1 MGRMK
6 FLVGILT
13 VIVIF
18 LAAGVAYFYGKST
31 VNNQVVNTLPTPTST
46 TTVQPTT
53 AIVVTPGP
61 TATVTPAAKKV
72 NGGGI
77 LSFPK
82 YELTI
87 PADWVNTREVPGP
100 DAEKIVLKKGK
111 YEVSILEGGFG
122 GAACLYPGD
131 PDLEG
136 PSGRYEQFV
145 EITTKSNDLLRRSW
159 SGTGGFAICQKT
171 QYGWGAP
178 SLYGHIGITVPDT
191 YTKEMITEID
201 GILASIK
208 KI

>member
-1 MGRMK
+1 MK
-6 FLVGILT
+6 FLVAILT

-18 LAAGVAYFYGKST
+18 LAAAVAYFYGKSSAT
-31 VNNQVVNTLPTPTST
+31 NGVVINTFPTPTAM
-46 TTVQPTT
+46 VQPTT
-53 AIVVTPGP
+53 AVAATPGP
-61 TATVTPAAKKV
+61 TATTAPAAKKV
-72 NGGGI
+72 SGGGI

-82 YELTI
+82 FELTI
-87 PADWVNTREVPGP
+87 PADWVNTKEVLGP

-131 PDLEG
+131 PDVEG

-159 SGTGGFAICQKT
+159 SGTGGFTICQKT

-178 SLYGHIGITVPDT
+178 SLYGHIGFTAAET
-191 YTKEMITEID
+191 YTKEILAEID
-201 GILASIK
+201 GILASIR